1 MFHSDTVLQNTFLE
15 LMVYDTVLY
24 SHFVIVLIRIT
35 KKNFNTVFNNRVVS
49 NDVRKIKNKLV
60 ALREGASKFIA

>member
-1 MFHSDTVLQNTFLE
+1 
-15 LMVYDTVLY
+15 MVYDTVLY